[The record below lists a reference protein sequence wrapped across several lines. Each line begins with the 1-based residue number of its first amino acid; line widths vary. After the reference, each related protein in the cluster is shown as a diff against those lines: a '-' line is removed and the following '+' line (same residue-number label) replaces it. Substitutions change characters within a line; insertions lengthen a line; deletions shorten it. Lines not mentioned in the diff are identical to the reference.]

1 MVGSGTAWVERT
13 WLLHCVTIKIIAVL
27 IMMTTKMMMMITH
40 NIQGYL
46 CVLFFFKTLQ
56 KPGDLCLIPFFRQSV
71 GLLRNLPKLI
81 KLKDGRE
88 LDFKP
93 RSV

>member
-1 MVGSGTAWVERT
+1 MIGSGTAWVERT
-13 WLLHCVTIKIIAVL
+13 WLLCCVTIKIVVL
-27 IMMTTKMMMMITH
+27 IMMMTKMMMMITH
-40 NIQGYL
+40 DIQGYL
-46 CVLFFFKTLQ
+46 SVLFFFKTLQ

-71 GLLRNLPKLI
+71 GLLRNLPKI
-81 KLKDGRE
+81 IQLKDGRE